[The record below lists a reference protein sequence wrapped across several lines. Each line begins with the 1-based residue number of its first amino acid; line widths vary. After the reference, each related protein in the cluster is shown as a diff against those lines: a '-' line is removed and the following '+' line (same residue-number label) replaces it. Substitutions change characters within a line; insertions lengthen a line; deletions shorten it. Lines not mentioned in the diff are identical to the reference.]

1 MHMFFSQTPLK
12 MELVLL
18 HLSAPEYFC
27 SPLWDVDE
35 CWSKSTILR
44 VAYAMGNGGRCQ
56 ARTPVHDWP
65 YVYALKLKF
74 QRDEVP
80 GLSKLALL
88 EWRKKAIEMK
98 WLSLQ
103 QAQCVNSIWTPLP
116 FPRDRLEESDEEQ
129 QLFITPSMARKG
141 RSQQVR
147 EESLMLQTHV
157 VRLYIASFVLFHNV
171 YIYFYLFHSMSFLF
185 LDSLSRRQR
194 IAGHQI
200 TF

>member
-1 MHMFFSQTPLK
+1 MRL
-12 MELVLL
+12 
-18 HLSAPEYFC
+18 
-27 SPLWDVDE
+27 
-35 CWSKSTILR
+35 
-44 VAYAMGNGGRCQ
+44 
-56 ARTPVHDWP
+56 
-65 YVYALKLKF
+65 LKF

-129 QLFITPSMARKG
+129 QLFITPSMACKG

-157 VRLYIASFVLFHNV
+157 IPGQEGKESLAIKELFKVLKDHSNHFMQELVSASYQHCFVSEVENVLKDPTSSTQRNAAQKMLFTYVLSMLRLNPFCLR
-171 YIYFYLFHSMSFLF
+171 LW
-185 LDSLSRRQR
+185 RQGNKAKR
-194 IAGHQI
+194 ECCA
-200 TF
+200 